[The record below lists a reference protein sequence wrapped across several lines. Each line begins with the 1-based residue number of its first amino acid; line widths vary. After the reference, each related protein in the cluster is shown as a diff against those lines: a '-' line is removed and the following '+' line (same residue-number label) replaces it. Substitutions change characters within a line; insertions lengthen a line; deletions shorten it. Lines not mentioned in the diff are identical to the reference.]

1 MYRQAIRPLM
11 VATSK
16 TQLVATK
23 IMLPRCAPGLIARP
37 RLLDRVAE
45 VQAKQVTV
53 IRAGPGFG
61 KTSLAVAWA
70 ERLHRAGK
78 SIAWLSLDGDDDEPM
93 RFLFYLAHSLRR
105 ANERVAETA
114 ISFIADISLVP
125 FDTIV
130 SSIINDLAE
139 MDDDVYLFLDDYHH
153 IKDHEIRGA
162 IAYLLRYAP
171 TQFHLVVT
179 AIGEPAL
186 PLPRLRAHNQLL
198 EIDTAALRFNVTEMG
213 QFLKE
218 ENVGGVDPA
227 DVRLLH
233 AKTDGWPAVLRI
245 VMTTAARPGQ
255 DFGRYIQTLSG
266 AMRPLDAYLA
276 DMLVGLPYDLVQ
288 FMLQIAIL
296 ERFSAPLCEA
306 VTGCKFSRQRL
317 DALETGQILLVG
329 LDQEREWYRFHTLL
343 GTYLLKR
350 LEAEAGPDIA
360 RLHRRAY
367 RWYAS
372 RELWT
377 DAVRHAIAAG
387 DAEQAMLWIENCAME
402 LVKQGDLLTLLG
414 WQRLFPAELTRT
426 PIKVGLAVA
435 WGLALAMR
443 FDEAREFI
451 AKVEHDVGGCD
462 RRDAAIIAG
471 ECMAI
476 RAVVMGLGDD
486 SEGALALAQQCI
498 DKSADTWTA
507 NVASNV
513 VRFGHWKAGDLPGF
527 HTAPWIPSA
536 EDDDKRILFASVYRL
551 CFHGLVEFQQLRL
564 GPAEHALLE
573 AMRLAERHV
582 GLNSCSAALP
592 ASLLARIRYEQG
604 RMDEAEALITDRS
617 PMIDATGMHECV
629 ISAYVVLAQ
638 IALRRRNIDRAYAL
652 LDQLEN
658 LGHMRSWGRV
668 VAASLAWRTRV
679 HVTEGRLIEAG
690 ACLSRLER
698 LAADNPTSARC
709 AWSAIGEYSLLTRAI
724 WDSAHNRPEKA
735 AAILQPL
742 LDAAKSGHD
751 HFRALRLATQ
761 LAITLL
767 AADRTEEAHHVFHG
781 VLAAAA
787 PSGFFQTLLDEGPEI
802 GILLFRAQEQA
813 QHGGMGA
820 ELRPYIANLV
830 AGWQELYQPDP
841 ATVVP
846 SNIADALSPREK
858 NILEHIGRGRSN
870 KEIAR
875 ELGIAPETVKSHI
888 KNIFT
893 KLAVERRA
901 QAVGRAQSLGLV
913 STP

>member
-1 MYRQAIRPLM
+1 M
-11 VATSK
+11 ATSK

-45 VQAKQVTV
+45 VQAKQVSV

-70 ERLHRAGK
+70 ERLHKAGK
-78 SIAWLSLDGDDDEPM
+78 LIAWLSLDGDDDEPI
-93 RFLFYLAHSLRR
+93 RFLFYLSHALRQ
-105 ANERVAETA
+105 ANESIAETA

-125 FDTIV
+125 FDTII

-139 MDDDVYLFLDDYHH
+139 IDDDFYLFLDDYHH

-162 IAYLLRYAP
+162 VAYLLRYAP
-171 TQFHLVVT
+171 THFHLVLT
-179 AIGEPAL
+179 ANGEPAL
-186 PLPRLRAHNQLL
+186 PLPRLRAHNQLF
-198 EIDTAALRFNVTEMG
+198 EIDTAALRFDVAETC

-218 ENVGGVDPA
+218 ENIGGADPA

-245 VMTTAARPGQ
+245 VMTTATQSGQ
-255 DFGRYIQTLSG
+255 DFGRYVQTLSG
-266 AMRPLDAYLA
+266 ALRPLDAYLA
-276 DMLVGLPYDLVQ
+276 DMLDGLPHDLVQ

-306 VTGCKFSRQRL
+306 VTGCRFSPQRL
-317 DALETGQILLVG
+317 DALETGQILLVA
-329 LDQEREWYRFHTLL
+329 LDQDRQWYRFHTLL
-343 GTYLLKR
+343 RTHLLKR
-350 LEAEAGPDIA
+350 LETEAGPDIA
-360 RLHRRAY
+360 KLHRRAY
-367 RWYAS
+367 RWYAAQ
-372 RELWT
+372 ELWT

-387 DAEQAMLWIENCAME
+387 DAEQAMAWIENCAME

-414 WQRLFPAELTRT
+414 WQRLFPAELMQTHIR
-426 PIKVGLAVA
+426 VGLAVA
-435 WGLALAMR
+435 WGMALAMR

-451 AKVEHDVGGCD
+451 AKVEQDIG
-462 RRDAAIIAG
+462 RRDIRERAIISS

-486 SEGALALAQQCI
+486 SENGLALAQQCAGT
-498 DKSADTWTA
+498 SADAWTA

-513 VRFGHWKAGDLPGF
+513 ARFGYWKAGDLAGF
-527 HTAPWIPSA
+527 HEAPWIPSA
-536 EDDDKRILFASVYRL
+536 DDDDRRILYASVYRL
-551 CFHGLVEFQQLRL
+551 CFQGLVEFQQLRL
-564 GPAEHALLE
+564 APAEQSFVA

-604 RMDEAEALITDRS
+604 RMEEAEALITDRS

-629 ISAYVVLAQ
+629 LSAYVVLTQ

-668 VAASLAWRTRV
+668 VAASLALRTRL

-698 LAADNPTSARC
+698 LAADNPTSGRC
-709 AWSAIGEYSLLTRAI
+709 SRSAIADYSVLTRAV
-724 WDSAHNRPEKA
+724 WESAHNRPEKA
-735 AAILQPL
+735 ATLLQSL
-742 LDAAKSGHD
+742 LDAAKSAHD
-751 HFRALRLATQ
+751 HYRALRLATQ

-767 AADRTEEAHHVFHG
+767 AADRTEEAQLVFQTA
-781 VLAAAA
+781 LAAAA
-787 PSGFFQTLLDEGPEI
+787 PSGFYQTLLDEGPEI
-802 GILLFRAQEQA
+802 GILLFRCQEQG
-813 QHGGMGA
+813 HFGGAGT
-820 ELRPYIANLV
+820 EPRSYLANLI
-830 AGWQELYQPDP
+830 AGWRELYQPDS
-841 ATVVP
+841 TTILP
-846 SNIADALSPREK
+846 SNIADSLSPREK

-875 ELGIAPETVKSHI
+875 ELGIAPETVKSHM

-893 KLAVERRA
+893 KLSVERRA

-913 STP
+913 SAT